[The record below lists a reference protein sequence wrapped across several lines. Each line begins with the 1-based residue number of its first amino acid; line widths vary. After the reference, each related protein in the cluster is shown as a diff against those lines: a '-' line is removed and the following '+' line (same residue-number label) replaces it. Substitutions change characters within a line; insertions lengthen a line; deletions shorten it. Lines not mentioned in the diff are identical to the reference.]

1 MRLATRTGL
10 AAFAAAAIATLAIFA
25 VFRGQFGHVLQDR
38 VDAQLER
45 RAETAPI
52 LAAVADRLS
61 QSELGATVEGARVIT
76 ADGVVAV
83 GDLPTDPLPATTE
96 PGFLTVRADGERWRL
111 LSIEVVDV
119 PQVGD
124 RAMVQLVA
132 PLGDTDSA
140 AVRLR
145 RRSLFV
151 GGLAMVAAGLV
162 GYLFGSV
169 ASRPLARLRRDTAS
183 LEGAPPSEWRVADA
197 YGSAEVDDV
206 AGALNA
212 SLQRLADETR
222 RRDEALASARAFASG
237 ATHELRTPLQSSLMN
252 LDIAR
257 SPGAPETARTESVQ
271 LAHQE
276 LQRMASSLLAVRM
289 LADAELADPA
299 WFEPLDLADLVDGV
313 VADETRRAP
322 HAVVDVGAGDPD
334 AAPVRVWRDG
344 AQLAVANVVRNAIV
358 HGRRDGADGAHVT
371 VSVQGATVVVDD
383 DGPGIPP
390 DARERVLRRF
400 ERNTSRVPGSGL
412 GLAIC
417 HQVAA
422 AHGGGVEIG
431 VSPAGGTRVT
441 VCFAPAGAG

>member
-1 MRLATRTGL
+1 VRLATRTGL

-45 RAETAPI
+45 RAASAPI

-61 QSELGATVEGARVIT
+61 QSELRATVEGARVIT
-76 ADGVVAV
+76 AAGVVELGA
-83 GDLPTDPLPATTE
+83 LPADPLPDEATA
-96 PGFLTVRADGERWRL
+96 GFSTVRADGERWRL
-111 LSIEVVDV
+111 LAIEVIDV
-119 PQVGD
+119 PHVGD

-140 AVRLR
+140 AVKLR
-145 RRSLFV
+145 RRSMLV
-151 GGLAMVAAGLV
+151 GGLATLAAGLV

-183 LEGAPPSEWRVADA
+183 LEGAPPSDWRVADA
-197 YGSAEVDDV
+197 YGSSEVDDV
-206 AGALNA
+206 AGTLNA

-257 SPGAPETARTESVQ
+257 SSNAPDAARSEAVT

-276 LQRMASSLLAVRM
+276 LQRMASSLTAVRA
-289 LADAELADPA
+289 LADAELADPS
-299 WFEPLDLADLVDGV
+299 WFEALDLVELVDAV
-313 VADETRRAP
+313 VADEGRRSPTTRI
-322 HAVVDVGAGDPD
+322 DVGAGDLDPELVL
-334 AAPVRVWRDG
+334 AWRDG
-344 AQLAVANVVRNAIV
+344 VQLAVANVVRNAIV
-358 HGRRDGADGAHVT
+358 HGTRDDGEPAR
-371 VSVQGATVVVDD
+371 VSVRVEGATVTVDD
-383 DGPGIPP
+383 DGPGIPE
-390 DARERVLRRF
+390 DDRVRVLERF
-400 ERNTSRVPGSGL
+400 ERNTTRVDGSGL

-417 HQVAA
+417 RQIAV
-422 AHGGGVEIG
+422 AHGGSVEIG
-431 VSPAGGTRVT
+431 ASPSGGTRVIMR
-441 VCFAPAGAG
+441 FAAA